1 MHVTVT
7 PIFAALLGL
16 IFVFLSIRTVSAR
29 RKAQVSL
36 GDGGDEPLQKAI
48 RAHANFIEYVP
59 ITLLMMLFLEMR
71 AVSIYVII
79 VLGVL
84 LFVGRCLHAV
94 GVSRTPPNFQFR
106 KIGMVFTFLALL
118 IASLWLLYTYLI

>member
-1 MHVTVT
+1 MHITVT

-29 RKAQVSL
+29 RRAQVSL
-36 GDGGDEPLQKAI
+36 GDGGDEALQKAI
-48 RAHANFIEYVP
+48 RAHGNFIEYVP
-59 ITLLMMLFLEMR
+59 ITLLILLFLEMR
-71 AVSIYVII
+71 DVSIYV
-79 VLGVL
+79 VTALGVL
-84 LFVGRCLHAV
+84 LFAGRCLHAI

-118 IASLWLLYTYLI
+118 IGSLWLLYTYLI